1 VVLVA
6 PAVVPATPGAMP
18 PSPLPPPPHAV
29 ITSGAYRA
37 IHLKPEARGNGG
49 EVLGISLPTIYNKEN
64 LGVIQL
70 RFRSA
75 FHQYA

>member
-1 VVLVA
+1 
-6 PAVVPATPGAMP
+6 
-18 PSPLPPPPHAV
+18 V
-29 ITSGAYRA
+29 ITSGAHRA

-49 EVLGISLPTIYNKEN
+49 EVLGISLPTISNKEN